1 MMPIHRSWKQDSL
14 TSATRDP
21 DREPSE
27 LALRGRTHNT
37 IHTCAGG
44 GTWTCDMARHK
55 PGVSSGADPGRTGET
70 SGSMSDM
77 NKITGTEKPGVA
89 GWLVH
94 TRGTRTG
101 TNHEPAR
108 PRDDVRRSPITSPGP
123 RALPPSAAHTHCR
136 SAVHCAGRSTLHTA
150 SACRSP
156 TGEERSSEQH
166 GGA

>member
-70 SGSMSDM
+70 R
-77 NKITGTEKPGVA
+77 I
-89 GWLVH
+89 
-94 TRGTRTG
+94 
-101 TNHEPAR
+101 
-108 PRDDVRRSPITSPGP
+108 DVRYEQNYRYRETWGCRLVGP
-123 RALPPSAAHTHCR
+123 YARYAYWDQSRARATQR
-136 SAVHCAGRSTLHTA
+136 
-150 SACRSP
+150 
-156 TGEERSSEQH
+156 
-166 GGA
+166 